1 MQLIDSHCHLTYEP
15 MFSNIDNIVN
25 ECKQNDITHLLS
37 ISTNLDTAKK
47 SIIIANSYNNIYT
60 SLGLHPCEVK
70 NNFHDLDKIFSL
82 LFTSKKIVAIGEV
95 GLDYYRYKDNR
106 NQQIEAFEKQ
116 INFATINNLPII
128 VHTRQANDD
137 MFSIIDSTLRT
148 KNCKFLIHCFSEN
161 SEFCKRLLDLG
172 CFISFSGIVTFKN
185 ALEVQ
190 KSALITPLDRL
201 LVETDSPY
209 LSPEPLRGKVNS
221 PLNVKYVAK
230 YISNLKNIDL
240 DNLSEQTSKNFKN
253 FFNINNDW

>member
-15 MFSNIDNIVN
+15 MFSNLDNIIN

-47 SIIIANSYNNIYT
+47 SIIIANSYKNIYT

-70 NNFHDLDKIFSL
+70 NNFNDLDEIFSL
-82 LFTSKKIVAIGEV
+82 LSSSKKIVAIGEV
-95 GLDYYRYKDNR
+95 GLDFYRYKDNR

-128 VHTRQANDD
+128 VHTRQANED

-185 ALEVQ
+185 ALEIQ
-190 KSALITPLDRL
+190 KSALLTPLDRL

-221 PLNVKYVAK
+221 PLNVKYVAQ

-240 DNLSEQTSKNFKN
+240 DDLSEQTSKNFKN
-253 FFNINNDW
+253 FFNINND